1 MPLTRRFWRSS
12 FKHHRTR
19 LGIEIEAPYQ
29 GCGGQSAQ
37 RSKGTSLMWSK
48 WLETTL
54 ERATSVEDRTADRD
68 RRQRIE
74 PAAESDSFN
83 DVADQPTEM
92 PVEFND

>member
-1 MPLTRRFWRSS
+1 
-12 FKHHRTR
+12 
-19 LGIEIEAPYQ
+19 
-29 GCGGQSAQ
+29 
-37 RSKGTSLMWSK
+37 MWSK

-83 DVADQPTEM
+83 DVADQPPEI